1 MQALLDTTLRHLERL
16 VACDSRNPPR
26 ALRADGDLF
35 GYLRAQ
41 LAGFDISVRDHGDG
55 CISMLALRGR
65 PSTLF
70 NFHLDTVP
78 ANEQWSFDPL
88 SLQLREGRAWGLGA
102 CDIKGAAAAMLSAAA
117 ASDGPLALLFSSDEE
132 AGSSTCIRQFL
143 AEQHG
148 FSRAVIAEPTG
159 ARAVCAH
166 RGIATARL
174 VFRGVPGHASAE
186 RALADSAVHRAVQW
200 GNAALEAVRRRQ
212 QERFENLAGLRFN
225 IGRIEGGIKP
235 NMIAGSAELLV
246 GMRTLPGQDGQALMA
261 QLAGMAPAGHLQD
274 WELRFLAPALPD
286 AARAH
291 QGLADS
297 QRLAASLGL
306 PPGPAVDYWTEA
318 ALFAE
323 AGLDAIVY
331 GSGDID
337 QAHTADEWVSLEQL
351 DTVANTY
358 KRLIDNGFD

>member
-1 MQALLDTTLRHLERL
+1 
-16 VACDSRNPPR
+16 
-26 ALRADGDLF
+26 
-35 GYLRAQ
+35 
-41 LAGFDISVRDHGDG
+41 
-55 CISMLALRGR
+55 
-65 PSTLF
+65 
-70 NFHLDTVP
+70 
-78 ANEQWSFDPL
+78 
-88 SLQLREGRAWGLGA
+88 
-102 CDIKGAAAAMLSAAA
+102 MLSAAA

-286 AARAH
+286 AARAD